1 MRPIPQPLV
10 EQIERRLRQRRV
22 HGLALVA
29 FDVDGPR
36 FGGGVGFADLARGE
50 RVTTDTVFRVASVS
64 KQLTTALVLNA
75 VATGLL
81 DLDQPVNDLLPVA
94 QRIVDADGHPA
105 AIPLRSLLSHSSGL
119 PSSIRGADL
128 GNPVLT
134 RIANGGTP
142 TSLAEAVTGL
152 TVERAAGERIVYA
165 NSGLNVAGYLAGL
178 AFDTS
183 FEDAAWH
190 RVLEPLGMERSAFST
205 RRLGPGTATPYG
217 SIAPPAVGSKSAA
230 AMQLIA
236 TPMGGLTSTAQEL
249 SRFGRMV
256 LGGGTLDGERILD
269 EGLVQAA
276 STIEIKN
283 HPDLEQGYG
292 LGFKVRQWR
301 GRRLVGH
308 DGNMPGVAAKVWM
321 APDHGVGVVVLTN
334 GFALG
339 IPHEVALLALDE
351 LLGPAPEGSDGGDS
365 AHEPTAA
372 EVQDQIDV
380 GRQVEGRYQVEG
392 AVASGIVGTLARL
405 TTRVKIVHE
414 AKGLLRVEDDP
425 GSDGP
430 MWLRPEGPPGRYRVS
445 APVDHGT
452 NAVFE
457 DRPDGRYLWIAQ
469 STLLRPA

>member
-1 MRPIPQPLV
+1 VRPIPQPIV
-10 EQIERRLRQRRV
+10 EQIERRLRSRRV
-22 HGLALVA
+22 HGLAIVA

-50 RVTTDTVFRVASVS
+50 LVTADTVFRVASVS
-64 KQLTTALVLNA
+64 KQLTTATVLKA
-75 VATGLL
+75 VGAGLL
-81 DLDQPVNDLLPVA
+81 DLDQPVNDRLPEA
-94 QRIVDADGHPA
+94 QRIVDAEGQPA
-105 AIPLRSLLSHSSGL
+105 TIPLRTLLSHSSGL

-134 RIANGGTP
+134 RLANGGTP
-142 TSLAEAVTGL
+142 ASLTEAVSGL
-152 TVERAAGERIVYA
+152 RVERGAGERIVYA

-178 AFDTS
+178 AFDTT

-205 RRLGPGTATPYG
+205 HRQGPGIATPYG
-217 SIAPPAVGSKSAA
+217 SIAPPAVSSKPAT

-236 TPMGGLTSTAQEL
+236 TPMGGLTSTALEL
-249 SRFGRMV
+249 SRFGRMI
-256 LGGGTLDGERILD
+256 LGGGVLEGERILD
-269 EGLVQAA
+269 SDLVQAA
-276 STIEIKN
+276 STLEITN

-321 APDHGVGVVVLTN
+321 APDHGVGVAVLTN

-351 LLGPAPEGSDGGDS
+351 LLGPPATGDAAPPALTD
-365 AHEPTAA
+365 HEVA
-372 EVQDQIDV
+372 EQVAF
-380 GRQVEGRYQVEG
+380 GRRVEGRYQVDG
-392 AVASGIVGTLARL
+392 TAPPGIVGTLARL
-405 TTRVKIVHE
+405 TTKVRIVHE
-414 AKGLLRVEDDP
+414 ARGLLRVEDNP

-430 MWLRPEGPPGRYRVS
+430 MWLRPDGAPGRYRVS

-452 NAVFE
+452 NAVFDE
-457 DRPDGRYLWIAQ
+457 HPDGLRLWVSQ